1 MGEGIKKVDLDRMH
15 RLGAPKKDK
24 VRLTVKL
31 VRNKT
36 RSRVFRNK
44 KKKLKW
50 RKVSITKNLTK
61 MQRKTL
67 KKAREEFEFHNV
79 WTYDAT
85 SSPSFMLFCLLIFL
99 VRFGVSGFVCVCNCF
114 SHVSIFLSFTGNT
127 PLLFYFEL
135 IFGFETMLHSI
146 FFNPSIFLLLRH
158 FCFSYVSNDKTCL
171 HFLLCV

>member
-85 SSPSFMLFCLLIFL
+85 SSPSFTLFCLLIFL
-99 VRFGVSGFVCVCNCF
+99 VRFGVSGFVGVCNCF

-127 PLLFYFEL
+127 PLLFHFEL

>member
-1 MGEGIKKVDLDRMH
+1 
-15 RLGAPKKDK
+15 
-24 VRLTVKL
+24 
-31 VRNKT
+31 
-36 RSRVFRNK
+36 
-44 KKKLKW
+44 
-50 RKVSITKNLTK
+50 

-85 SSPSFMLFCLLIFL
+85 SSPSFTLFCLLIFL

-146 FFNPSIFLLLRH
+146 FFNPSIFLLLRQ